1 MVLSQE
7 ASQLRQNMNPIITFP
22 HHVEPTLRLSRAPA
36 EQWAETLAEE
46 RRRLQ
51 EDHDAL
57 REREE
62 NLREY
67 EARLRSLQ
75 AEVEASR
82 STPAPVRVPA
92 YTHVSGGSAQPHGT
106 VPAFMR
112 PSSHTP
118 FHDDPALQA
127 AW

>member
-67 EARLRSLQ
+67 EGRLRVLQ
-75 AEVEASR
+75 AEIEAGR
-82 STPAPVRVPA
+82 AIAVAQAAPAPAAARLTPAPFHRSP
-92 YTHVSGGSAQPHGT
+92 SG
-106 VPAFMR
+106 
-112 PSSHTP
+112 TP
-118 FHDDPALQA
+118 FADDAALPA
-127 AW
+127 AWEKLH